1 MPVSST
7 VHRRIRRTLGVLA
20 APLPVLVLA
29 LPVAHAATPARAALA
44 GAGSAVGSGTAVP
57 HLASDAVR
65 TGSVAADAPLS
76 LEVSLAPRNQAGLD
90 AFLRQVSDPAS
101 PQYKHYLTVAQYAAD
116 YGATDAQISQVTKY
130 LRGQGLAVG
139 EVTANHLTIAVTG
152 TAAQAE
158 KAFGVQLGTWH
169 TAGRD
174 VFANTTAPTLPTG
187 IASIVSSVAGLSN
200 ASQRTPSYHVGTAN
214 AADPDATPA
223 TPAGAAAPAA
233 APHAG
238 TTLTPTKAR
247 GGYNLTSPIASGDNG
262 SGETVGLVEFSAYS
276 ASAVAAYNSKYSL
289 GAPTATVVKV
299 AGGTTDTSGSVEDE
313 LDIEVVNALA
323 PKANVKVYEAP
334 NSDAGEVALY
344 AALVSADVP
353 VISSSWG
360 EPENQENNLASD
372 DADFKEAAAQ
382 GQSVFAASGDSGAHD
397 DGSTLSVDYPASDPY
412 VSGVGGTNITV
423 SSSNA
428 WSSETGWSDS
438 GGGQSD
444 KWTTPSFQSS
454 VNSSGHREVPDV
466 SAAGGNGSPWYIDAD
481 GSWTTVWGTSAAAPN
496 WAAFVAD
503 YDTAATKAGKAA
515 FGYANSFVY
524 SVAGSSN
531 YSTDFHDVKSGN
543 NGGYSAGA
551 GYDAVTGWGSYNG
564 AQFIATKL

>member
-1 MPVSST
+1 MPVNSS
-7 VHRRIRRTLGVLA
+7 VNRRIRRTLGVLA
-20 APLPVLVLA
+20 APLPVFVLA
-29 LPVAHAATPARAALA
+29 LPVAHAAAPAGAASARTALA
-44 GAGSAVGSGTAVP
+44 GTAAP
-57 HLASDAVR
+57 HLAAGAVR
-65 TGSVAADAPLS
+65 TGAVAADTPITLQIS
-76 LEVSLAPRNQAGLD
+76 LTPRNQAGLD
-90 AFLRQVSDPAS
+90 AFLRAVSDPAS
-101 PQYKHYLTVAQYAAD
+101 PQYKHYLTVAQYAQN
-116 YGATDAQISQVTKY
+116 YGATDAQVSALTTY
-130 LRGQGLAVG
+130 LRGQGLTVG
-139 EVTANHLTIAVTG
+139 ALTANHQTLAVSG

-169 TAGRD
+169 ADGRD
-174 VFANTTAPTLPTG
+174 VFANTAAPTLPSD

-200 ASQRTPSYHVGTAN
+200 ASQRTPNYHVQSQ
-214 AADPDATPA
+214 
-223 TPAGAAAPAA
+223 A

-238 TTLTPTKAR
+238 TVLTPTKAR
-247 GGYNLTSPIASGDNG
+247 GGYNLTSPLAAGDNG
-262 SGETVGLVEFSAYS
+262 SGQTIGLVEFSAYS

-289 GAPTATVVKV
+289 GAAAATVVNV

-313 LDIEVVNALA
+313 LDIEVDNALA

-360 EPENQENNLASD
+360 EPENQENNLTSD

-382 GQSVFAASGDSGAHD
+382 GQSVFAASGDSGAKD

-412 VSGVGGTNITV
+412 VSGVGGTNLTV

-444 KWTTPSFQSS
+444 KWTTPAFQAP
-454 VNSSGHREVPDV
+454 VNTSGHREVPDV
-466 SAAGGNGSPWYIDAD
+466 SAAGGDSSPWYIDAD
-481 GSWTTVWGTSAAAPN
+481 GSWTDVWGTSAAAPN

-503 YDTAATKAGKAA
+503 YNTAAGKAGKAK
-515 FGYANSFVY
+515 FGYANSFIY
-524 SVAGSSN
+524 TVARSSSYN
-531 YSTDFHDVKSGN
+531 TDFHDIKSGN
-543 NGGYSAGA
+543 NGGYSAGT
-551 GYDAVTGWGSYNG
+551 GYDEVTGWGSYN
-564 AQFIATKL
+564 AAKFIANKL